1 MPPVDL
7 RTRARSCLL
16 AGALGDAWGGP
27 YEGLTGPLQP
37 IFPETP
43 RLSDDT
49 WLTLATCEAIVLSRG
64 RVQPERIAERFRH
77 WFEAG
82 RVTGAGSATLKALR
96 DLAAGAHW
104 ALAGARGE
112 FAAGSG
118 AAMRAA
124 PLAFFLDPATKAD
137 LRTIRD
143 VSRITH
149 HSDEAYAG
157 ALAVI
162 VALRLCAGLGAVPR
176 DLLARVAAALPDTAV
191 CDRLLELSALQAS
204 PSEAAARFGC
214 SGHVVEAVPLALF
227 VAAATA
233 DEPVASVISTAVA
246 LGGDTDTIAA
256 IAAQVAAI
264 AGRPIPDAVVARL
277 PEVPQVLPVL
287 DRFVSLLQ

>member
-1 MPPVDL
+1 MTTVEM

-27 YEGLTGPLQP
+27 YEGLAGPVQP
-37 IFPETP
+37 VFPEAP

-77 WFEAG
+77 GFEAG
-82 RVTGAGSATLKALR
+82 RISGVGSATLKALR

-112 FAAGSG
+112 FASGSG

-124 PLAFFLDPATKAD
+124 PLSFFLDPSVEAD
-137 LRTIRD
+137 RRTIRD

-157 ALAVI
+157 ALAVV
-162 VALRLCAGLGAVPR
+162 VALRHCASNGTVPQ
-176 DLLARVAAALPDTAV
+176 DLLSVVAADLPDTAV
-191 CDRLLELSALQAS
+191 RDHLLDIADFRGS
-204 PSEAAARFGC
+204 PSEAAVRFGC
-214 SGHVVEAVPLALF
+214 SGHVVEAVPMALF
-227 VAAATA
+227 VAAATT
-233 DEPVASVISTAVA
+233 DEPIGAVIATAVS

-256 IAAQVAAI
+256 IGAQIAAVG
-264 AGRPIPDAVVARL
+264 GRPLPDDLAARL
-277 PEVPQVLPVL
+277 PELPQITPILN
-287 DRFVSLLQ
+287 RFVTLLK